1 MRRERW
7 LEAAGGRQYSVFYT
21 SWFQNKKGAIMNDDD
36 DYNMI
41 DEIMHWV
48 TIIFL
53 VLMTITF
60 LAGIAGFVWGM
71 T

>member
-7 LEAAGGRQYSVFYT
+7 LEDVGRWVGAVLHAPWT
-21 SWFQNKKGAIMNDDD
+21 QNKEGDAVNDDD
-36 DYNMI
+36 DYSMI
-41 DEIMHWV
+41 DEVMHWV
-48 TIIFL
+48 TVVFV

-60 LAGIAGFVWGM
+60 VAGIAGFVWGM

>member
-1 MRRERW
+1 MLVLFR
-7 LEAAGGRQYSVFYT
+7 AAPSCGPGT
-21 SWFQNKKGAIMNDDD
+21 SWRQGVGMDDDD

-41 DEIMHWV
+41 DEVMHYV

-60 LAGIAGFVWGM
+60 IAGLAGFVWGM
-71 T
+71 L

>member
-1 MRRERW
+1 ME
-7 LEAAGGRQYSVFYT
+7 
-21 SWFQNKKGAIMNDDD
+21 DDKE
-36 DYNMI
+36 YELI

-60 LAGIAGFVWGM
+60 LAGIAGFMWGM
-71 T
+71 L

>member
-1 MRRERW
+1 M
-7 LEAAGGRQYSVFYT
+7 LHAQGT
-21 SWFQNKKGAIMNDDD
+21 QNSKGDIVNDDD

-60 LAGIAGFVWGM
+60 LGVIAGFLWGM
-71 T
+71 L

>member
-1 MRRERW
+1 
-7 LEAAGGRQYSVFYT
+7 
-21 SWFQNKKGAIMNDDD
+21 MNDDD

-71 T
+71 I

>member
-1 MRRERW
+1 MLHAQRTQDKEGD
-7 LEAAGGRQYSVFYT
+7 A
-21 SWFQNKKGAIMNDDD
+21 MNDDD
-36 DYNMI
+36 DYSMI
-41 DEIMHWV
+41 DEVMHWV

-60 LAGIAGFVWGM
+60 VAGIAGFVWGM

>member
-1 MRRERW
+1 M
-7 LEAAGGRQYSVFYT
+7 FYT

>member
-1 MRRERW
+1 M
-7 LEAAGGRQYSVFYT
+7 FYT

-71 T
+71 I

>member
-1 MRRERW
+1 M
-7 LEAAGGRQYSVFYT
+7 LHAPGI
-21 SWFQNKKGAIMNDDD
+21 QNSEGDVMNDDD

-41 DEIMHWV
+41 DEVMHWV
-48 TIIFL
+48 TVVFL

-60 LAGIAGFVWGM
+60 VAGIAGFVWGM